1 MKKRKMSLKLK
12 NRIWNGSILAA
23 FLAAIG
29 VFVFLLQTERKALA
43 EYEKEQ
49 VCVVAVKIPRG
60 EKLTGENVEKYITIA
75 EIDKNMVPKTALEN
89 PEEVIGRVAV
99 YGIEE
104 GTVLTAG
111 MLREE
116 AEITG
121 QMKEPVIAGFRGED
135 LYQVV
140 GGVLRAG
147 DRIHIYCVDPEKEE
161 SKEKILW
168 ENVWVQ
174 QVFDQTGAAISGND
188 NTTPAQRINIYLDKV
203 DVNGFY
209 SALAQGSLR
218 AVKIC
223 E

>member
-1 MKKRKMSLKLK
+1 MVTS
-12 NRIWNGSILAA
+12 
-23 FLAAIG
+23 
-29 VFVFLLQTERKALA
+29 E
-43 EYEKEQ
+43 
-49 VCVVAVKIPRG
+49 IPRG
-60 EKLTGENVEKYITIA
+60 EKITGETVDRYVTVA
-75 EIDKNMVPKTALEN
+75 EIDKRMVPETALRDREA
-89 PEEVIGRVAV
+89 VLGRIAV

-116 AEITG
+116 EEITG
-121 QMKEPVIAGFRGED
+121 QMKEPVIAGFRAED

-147 DRIHIYCVDPEKEE
+147 DRIHIYCVDPGKAENEE
-161 SKEKILW
+161 GNEKILW

-174 QVFDQTGAAISGND
+174 QVFDQTGAAISGKD
-188 NTTPAQRINIYLDKV
+188 NATPAQRINIYLDKTEV
-203 DVNGFY
+203 DGFY

>member
-1 MKKRKMSLKLK
+1 M
-12 NRIWNGSILAA
+12 
-23 FLAAIG
+23 
-29 VFVFLLQTERKALA
+29 VTTE
-43 EYEKEQ
+43 
-49 VCVVAVKIPRG
+49 IPRG
-60 EKLTGENVEKYITIA
+60 EKITGETVTQYVA
-75 EIDKNMVPKTALEN
+75 MVEIDKSRVPKTALKDR
-89 PEEVIGRVAV
+89 EEIIGGVAV

-116 AEITG
+116 EEITKG
-121 QMKEPVIAGFRGED
+121 MKEPVIAGFRAED

-147 DRIHIYCVDPEKEE
+147 DRIHIYCVDRDKTENEE
-161 SKEKILW
+161 RNEKILW

-174 QVFDQTGAAISGND
+174 QVFDQTGTAINGND
-188 NTTPAQRINIYLDKV
+188 NTTPAQRINIYLDKTEV
-203 DVNGFY
+203 DGFY